1 MFSICKNFIK
11 VNDDLF
17 LVKRVL
23 FEDRIK
29 DLEGIKHWLGAD
41 AVYKKDNLL
50 YFCIKIDEL
59 EIVN

>member
-11 VNDDLF
+11 INDDLF

-23 FEDRIK
+23 FEDLIK
-29 DLEGIKHWLGAD
+29 DLEGIKQWLGAD
-41 AVYKKDNLL
+41 SVYKKDNLL

>member
-11 VNDDLF
+11 INDDLF

-29 DLEGIKHWLGAD
+29 DLEGIKQWLGAD

>member
-29 DLEGIKHWLGAD
+29 DLEGIKQWLGVD

>member
-29 DLEGIKHWLGAD
+29 DIEGIKQWLGVD

-50 YFCIKIDEL
+50 YFCTKIDEL

>member
-29 DLEGIKHWLGAD
+29 DLEGIKQWLGAD
-41 AVYKKDNLL
+41 SVYKKDNLL

>member
-11 VNDDLF
+11 INDDLF

-29 DLEGIKHWLGAD
+29 DLEGIKQWLGTD
-41 AVYKKDNLL
+41 SVYKKDNLL